1 MSPIALL
8 RGHRWV
14 GSIRRRWGAAWSEAW
29 VATRRGALVGRALP
43 VTVALVVASCLQIDG
58 GAVEVGWVL
67 RDTRQ
72 EKVNCDAPALRA
84 AGIRIDRIRVQ
95 VRLVA
100 PDGTSGDDLCA
111 SGAIRGCEFQ
121 CENGNGVTPFSI
133 PVPDPDPGDG
143 VQVES
148 REYLFSLL
156 PLSQDGTPI
165 GPELVA
171 VPPPVRR
178 VVRRGDLTDLGIWEL
193 VVPAEN

>member
-1 MSPIALL
+1 MRLSAPTPAVRFALP
-8 RGHRWV
+8 
-14 GSIRRRWGAAWSEAW
+14 AWWAL
-29 VATRRGALVGRALP
+29 VATG
-43 VTVALVVASCLQIDG
+43 CLQIDG

-67 RDTRQ
+67 RDTHQ
-72 EKVNCDAPALRA
+72 ERVTCDAPTLRA
-84 AGIRIDRIRVQ
+84 AGVRIDRIRVQ
-95 VRLVA
+95 VRLLA
-100 PDGTSGDDLCA
+100 ADGTSGDDLCA
-111 SGAIRGCEFQ
+111 SGAIRGCEFR
-121 CENGNGVTPFSI
+121 CDDGGGATPFSI

-143 VQVES
+143 ISVQS

-193 VVPAEN
+193 VVPAEE